1 MKKIDLTENEA
12 VKGIRWSYVLL
23 AFLLSLILWFYVTL
37 QANPLEEKLYE
48 VPVDYINLEEDLTI
62 SEKTDYVTV
71 RVQSNSNI
79 LTNVEAKDIS
89 AYVNMSAA
97 EIGTF
102 TGAVMV
108 DIPDNVQLV
117 SISDSTVIITVE
129 EVSQINKEVTINYGK
144 AAVADGY
151 MSMDGAVYPNTV
163 TISGPS
169 DKLEAIA
176 SVYVEVNLANMDSN
190 YDGVLP
196 VNVVDAS
203 GSSLASWIDVEPSN
217 VEVLVPI
224 VSNNPTKVVPVSPTI
239 IGSVAEGYT
248 ITRTV
253 VEPSVV
259 TITGSQSAI
268 DSINYAYTSAVDI
281 SNATTDIITQVKLL
295 DNTGITYVDNFN
307 STINVIVV
315 VEEEKTV
322 TIENVAITVENANS
336 DYNYDL
342 QKSTISV
349 KVVGPASVVE
359 GLTNTDIVAKV
370 DVSDAVLGENSLTL
384 KGSTTANATITTLS
398 SSLITVD
405 VTEK

>member
-1 MKKIDLTENEA
+1 MKKIDLTENET
-12 VKGIRWSYVLL
+12 VRSIRWSYVLL
-23 AFLLSLILWFYVTL
+23 ALLLSLILWFYVTL

-79 LTNVEAKDIS
+79 LSSVEAKDIS
-89 AYVNMSAA
+89 AYVNMATA

-102 TGAVMV
+102 TGSVMV

-129 EVSQINKEVTINYGK
+129 EVSQINKEVSINYGK

-169 DKLEAIA
+169 DKLDSIA

-196 VNVVDAS
+196 VNVVDDN
-203 GSSLASWIDVEPSN
+203 GSSLATWIDVEPAN

-224 VSNNPTKVVPVSPTI
+224 VANNPTKVVPVSPTI

-259 TITGSQSAI
+259 TITGAQTAI
-268 DSINYAYTSAVDI
+268 DSITYAYTSAVDI
-281 SNATTDIITQVKLL
+281 SDATTNIVTQVKLL

-359 GLTNTDIVAKV
+359 ELTNTDIVAKI
-370 DVSDAVLGENSLTL
+370 DVSDAVLGENSLTV

>member
-1 MKKIDLTENEA
+1 MKKIDLTENET
-12 VKGIRWSYVLL
+12 VQGIRWSYVLL
-23 AFLLSLILWFYVTL
+23 ALLLSLILWFYVTL

-62 SEKTDYVTV
+62 SEKIDYVTV

-79 LTNVEAKDIS
+79 LSSVEAKDIS
-89 AYVNMSAA
+89 AYVNMAAA

-169 DKLEAIA
+169 DKLDAIA

-196 VNVVDAS
+196 VNVVDAN
-203 GSSLASWIDVEPSN
+203 GASLASWIDVEPSN
-217 VEVLVPI
+217 VEVLIPI

-259 TITGSQSAI
+259 TITGAQTAI

-322 TIENVAITVENANS
+322 TIENVAITTENASS
-336 DYNYDL
+336 DYNYNL

-359 GLTNTDIVAKV
+359 ALTNTDIVAKV
-370 DVSDAVLGENSLTL
+370 DVTDAVLGENALII
-384 KGSTTANATITTLS
+384 KASTTANATITTLS